1 MPTLTFHGHSCFVL
15 EHCGK
20 RVIIDPFLS
29 GNPKADVK
37 AADLPHLDGVLVT
50 HGHADHLG
58 DAVALA
64 KRHEAVLV
72 APYELAQYCGE
83 RGVEDVHPMH
93 IGGGHDFPFGHVK
106 LVVAVHGGMVEGEAS
121 SARGGYTG
129 FPCGFVI
136 TMGSKRVYHAGD
148 TALTMDM
155 QLLEG
160 QVDVMLVP
168 TGDNFTMGVED
179 AARAVGFVKPRVAI
193 PMHFGTFPVIDTDPM
208 QFKSAVG
215 ARAEVVILQPGQSY
229 SF

>member
-1 MPTLTFHGHSCFVL
+1 MPTLTFHGHSCFELAHGEQRIV
-15 EHCGK
+15 
-20 RVIIDPFLS
+20 IDPFLS

-37 AADLPHLDGVLVT
+37 AAALGRLDGVLVT

-58 DAVALA
+58 DAVSLA
-64 KRHEAVLV
+64 KKHHAALV

-83 RGVEDVHPMH
+83 RGVEDVHGMH

-121 SARGGYTG
+121 SAKGGYTS
-129 FPCGFVI
+129 FPCGFVVE
-136 TMGSKRVYHAGD
+136 MGGQRVYHAGD
-148 TALTMDM
+148 TALTLDM
-155 QLLEG
+155 QLLAD

-168 TGDNFTMGVED
+168 IGDNFTMGPED

-193 PMHFGTFPVIDTDPM
+193 PMHFGTFPVIAVDPERFT
-208 QFKSAVG
+208 QAVG
-215 ARAEVVILQPGQSY
+215 ARAEVVVLQPGQSY

>member
-15 EHCGK
+15 EHGGK

-37 AADLPHLDGVLVT
+37 AGDLPHLDGVLVT

-64 KRHEAVLV
+64 KQHRATLV
-72 APYELAQYCGE
+72 APYELALYCGD
-83 RGVEDVHPMH
+83 RGVEDINGMGP
-93 IGGGHDFPFGHVK
+93 GGSRDFPFGHVK
-106 LVVAVHGGMVEGEAS
+106 LVAAVHGGVVEGEAS
-121 SARGGYTG
+121 GGKGGYTS
-129 FPCGFVI
+129 FPCGFVV
-136 TMGSKRVYHAGD
+136 TMGGKRVYHTGD

-155 QLLEG
+155 QLLQG
-160 QVDVMLVP
+160 CVDVMCVCS
-168 TGDNFTMGVED
+168 GGNFTMGVED
-179 AARAVGFVKPRVAI
+179 AARAVEFVRPKVAI
-193 PMHFGTFPVIDTDPM
+193 PMHYGTFPVIQTDPL

-215 ARAEVVILQPGQSY
+215 ARAEVVVLQPGQSY

>member
-15 EHCGK
+15 EHGGK

-29 GNPKADVK
+29 GNPKADVRPG
-37 AADLPHLDGVLVT
+37 DLPHLDGVLVT

-64 KRHEAVLV
+64 KKHQATLV
-72 APYELAQYCGE
+72 APYELALYCGD
-83 RGVEDVHPMH
+83 RGVEDTHGMGV
-93 IGGGHDFPFGHVK
+93 GGSREFPFGNVK
-106 LVVAVHGGMVEGEAS
+106 LVAAVHGGVVEGEAS
-121 SARGGYTG
+121 GGKGGYTS
-129 FPCGFVI
+129 FPCGFVV
-136 TMGSKRVYHAGD
+136 TMGGQRVYHTGD

-160 QVDVMLVP
+160 CVDVMCVCS
-168 TGDNFTMGVED
+168 GGNFTMGVED
-179 AARAVGFVKPRVAI
+179 AARAVGFVRPKVAI
-193 PMHFGTFPVIDTDPM
+193 PMHYGTFPVIQSDPM

-215 ARAEVVILQPGQSY
+215 ARAEVVVLQPGQSY